1 MNKLTIF
8 LREKYLV
15 ITPIL
20 LIISIAQLEQYSQLT
35 TSGTFG
41 AALRLSIPILLAGLG
56 GLFSERTGIVN
67 IGLEGMMI
75 MGTWFTAWGGVLYGP
90 WYGILFGL
98 AGGALFGLIHAVATV
113 SFQVDHIVSGVA
125 INILAV
131 GAGRF
136 FNILAFDDYEYASS
150 TASPIVEGEIGRIT
164 LPFISGGEI
173 NGSPTFNILGSL
185 EEQNIIFLSDIA
197 GLLYGVTSN
206 ISYFSIISL
215 LMIPGSIYLLW
226 RTPLGLQMRSV
237 GEFPSGSESL
247 GVNVYLMKYTGVVIS
262 GALAGLAGA
271 YLVLEGPSVYL
282 EGQTNGRGFIGLAS
296 LLFGNYRPFGIFL
309 GAGLFGFADALQLR
323 SEESIH
329 GLLIVIFLFMFIL
342 TARNIYQRNIRSGV
356 LSGLVG
362 LAFFVWFNNSTTI
375 PIQFVYFTPHL
386 TTLIVLSFASQKF
399 RMPKSVG
406 KPYKKGELS

>member
-1 MNKLTIF
+1 MIKLSNF
-8 LREKYLV
+8 LRERYLV

-75 MGTWFTAWGGVLYGP
+75 MGTWFTAWGGVLFGP

-98 AGGALFGLIHAVATV
+98 GGGALFGLIHAIATV

-136 FNILAFDDYEYASS
+136 FNILAFADYEYASS
-150 TASPIVEGEIGRIT
+150 TASPIVQGEIGRIT
-164 LPFISGGEI
+164 LPFLSGGEL
-173 NGSPTFNILGSL
+173 NGSPTFNILGTL
-185 EEQNIIFLSDIA
+185 EDQNIIFLSDLA
-197 GLLYGVTSN
+197 GLFYGFTSN
-206 ISYFSIISL
+206 ISYFSIIAIL
-215 LMIPGSIYLLW
+215 TVPASIYLLW

-237 GEFPSGSESL
+237 GELPSGSESL
-247 GVNVYLMKYTGVVIS
+247 GVNVYLMKYTGVIIS

-329 GLLIVIFLFMFIL
+329 GLLIVIFLFLFIL
-342 TARNIYQRNIRSGV
+342 TARNIYMKNIKSGILTGV
-356 LSGLVG
+356 IGLG
-362 LAFFVWFNNSTTI
+362 FFIWFNNSTTI

-406 KPYKKGELS
+406 KPYKKGELN